1 MFLRENTRAV
11 SVGSVRIGGGAAVS
25 VQSMTNVP
33 TCEVRAALGQIV
45 RLATAGADLVRV
57 AVPTA
62 EDTAALKEIVKQS
75 PLPLIADVHFHF
87 DRALEAIEAGVAKV
101 RLNPGNIT
109 DRQKVEQVIRAC
121 KDHGVAIRVGVNS
134 GSIRARSGQAK
145 KDESDRDLPGLMVEK
160 IASYLDIFAGC
171 DFDEVVLSA
180 KCSEVN
186 QTVEVYRALAEKFD
200 YPLHLGFTAAGPLEV
215 GLIKNSLALGKL
227 LAEGIG
233 DTIRVSLTADPVQEV
248 FAGKEILYNLGLRQR
263 KEPELISCPTCGRC
277 HVDLLDVVHQA
288 RLKLA
293 QLHAPVRVAIM
304 GCEVNGPGEAAEAD
318 YALCMGPKKALL
330 YHRGR
335 SEGSCAFETMLD
347 DLIELIKR
355 HET

>member
-33 TCEVRAALGQIV
+33 TCEVRAALGQIA

-62 EDTAALKEIVKQS
+62 EDTAALKEIVAQS
-75 PLPLIADVHFHF
+75 PVPLIADVHFHF

-160 IASYLDIFAGC
+160 IAAYLDIFAGC
-171 DFDEVVLSA
+171 DFDQVVLSA

-215 GLIKNSLALGKL
+215 GLIKNSLALGEL

-248 FAGKEILYNLGLRQR
+248 LAGKEILYNLGLRQR

-277 HVDLLDVVHQA
+277 HVNLLDVVGEA

-293 QLHAPVRVAIM
+293 QLHVPVRVAIM

-330 YHRGR
+330 YRRGR
-335 SEGSCAFETMLD
+335 SVGSCAFETMLD
-347 DLIELIKR
+347 DLIELIKE